1 MRFCSTFELKA
12 IRTCQWRNNANY
24 PTHATSY
31 LFDVSQQNEFMT
43 LDKIA
48 LLGGDERRLLRV
60 YLPYANLLTAL
71 LQDKSLRK

>member
-1 MRFCSTFELKA
+1 
-12 IRTCQWRNNANY
+12 
-24 PTHATSY
+24 
-31 LFDVSQQNEFMT
+31 MT